1 MTRDLQLLS
10 STLAGVLIALAASCT
25 QRDAKNSSRD
35 RVDPVSS
42 TLEGCNL
49 GASIPSEPDAGR
61 PRVLY
66 TEPSAVS
73 VKTESQNLGAKVPS
87 DALDEGSAA
96 RPLEKAQ
103 SGCRILAIGDSLTDP
118 QSHGGGFLKPWV
130 AHCPACQ
137 VTNIAKGGAMVNQMV
152 SQLKRH
158 LAESTETYSH
168 WVVFGGVNDLYSDL
182 TAKRTLS
189 RIEHDLST
197 IYALGHAR
205 RSAVIAISVAPWSA
219 FRRWY
224 TEERGANTAK
234 LNQWMREQKMSGAI
248 DFFVDSTPPLTC
260 GNTNELCKEL
270 AKPFNDGLHFG
281 PEGHRKLGAVLLEAL
296 ADKACGT

>member
-1 MTRDLQLLS
+1 
-10 STLAGVLIALAASCT
+10 
-25 QRDAKNSSRD
+25 
-35 RVDPVSS
+35 
-42 TLEGCNL
+42 
-49 GASIPSEPDAGR
+49 
-61 PRVLY
+61 
-66 TEPSAVS
+66 
-73 VKTESQNLGAKVPS
+73 
-87 DALDEGSAA
+87 
-96 RPLEKAQ
+96 
-103 SGCRILAIGDSLTDP
+103 
-118 QSHGGGFLKPWV
+118 
-130 AHCPACQ
+130 
-137 VTNIAKGGAMVNQMV
+137 MVNQMV

-168 WVVFGGVNDLYSDL
+168 WVVFGGVNDLYSEL

-248 DFFVDSTPPLTC
+248 DFFVDSAPPLTC
-260 GNTNELCKEL
+260 GNPGELCKEL
-270 AKPFNDGLHFG
+270 AKPFHDGLHFG
-281 PEGHRKLGAVLLEAL
+281 SEGHRKLGAALLFAL
-296 ADKACGT
+296 GDKACGT